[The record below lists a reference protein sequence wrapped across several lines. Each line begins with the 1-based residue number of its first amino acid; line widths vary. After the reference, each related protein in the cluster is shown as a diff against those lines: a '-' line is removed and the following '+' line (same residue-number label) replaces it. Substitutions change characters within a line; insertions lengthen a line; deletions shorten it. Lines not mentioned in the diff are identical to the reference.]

1 MSSDNGDDPGEA
13 EYVWAGFGRGTC
25 SVRERSVNCRDGGM
39 PGWRGDVATVRLM
52 GVTTSGSSHNHPHF
66 LRSVIRWLQVGYP
79 QGVPGPDQVPLL
91 ALLRST
97 PLSQDQLKEVVQ
109 NLTKPGSASEED
121 GVIDGNEI
129 AARISELTNHDAGPE
144 NVRRVAATLA
154 AAGWPLAGIDV
165 SEVIPGDEDGEAA
178 EEIAAQLRAASQA

>member
-1 MSSDNGDDPGEA
+1 M
-13 EYVWAGFGRGTC
+13 
-25 SVRERSVNCRDGGM
+25 
-39 PGWRGDVATVRLM
+39 
-52 GVTTSGSSHNHPHF
+52 TTLNHHHF
-66 LRSVIRWLQVGYP
+66 LRSVIRWLQAGYP
-79 QGVPGPDQVPLL
+79 DGVPGPDRVPLL

-97 PLSQDQLKEVVQ
+97 PLSAEQVEEVVS
-109 NLTKPGSASEED
+109 NLTAKGSPAVAD

-129 AARISELTNHDAGPE
+129 AETISGLTHRDPGPE

-178 EEIAAQLRAASQA
+178 EEIASGRGVAEGAPASQP

>member
-1 MSSDNGDDPGEA
+1 MTNTDSSQGNPG
-13 EYVWAGFGRGTC
+13 
-25 SVRERSVNCRDGGM
+25 
-39 PGWRGDVATVRLM
+39 
-52 GVTTSGSSHNHPHF
+52 F

-97 PLSQDQLKEVVQ
+97 PLTPEQLKEVVA
-109 NLTKPGSASEED
+109 NLTADGSDTVAD
-121 GVIDGNEI
+121 GKIDGNEI
-129 AARISELTNHDAGPE
+129 AEKISELTHHDAGPE

-165 SEVIPGDEDGEAA
+165 SELVPGDEDGEAA
-178 EEIAAQLRAASQA
+178 EEIAARLRASS

>member
-1 MSSDNGDDPGEA
+1 
-13 EYVWAGFGRGTC
+13 
-25 SVRERSVNCRDGGM
+25 
-39 PGWRGDVATVRLM
+39 
-52 GVTTSGSSHNHPHF
+52 VTTSDASQSQPGF

-97 PLSQDQLKEVVQ
+97 PLTPDQLKEVVHS
-109 NLTKPGSASEED
+109 LTADGSDAAAD
-121 GVIDGNEI
+121 GKIDGNEI
-129 AARISELTNHDAGPE
+129 AEKISELTHHDPGPE

-165 SEVIPGDEDGEAA
+165 SELVPGDEDGEAA
-178 EEIAAQLRAASQA
+178 EEVAARLRASS

>member
-1 MSSDNGDDPGEA
+1 VTKDHSD
-13 EYVWAGFGRGTC
+13 C
-25 SVRERSVNCRDGGM
+25 
-39 PGWRGDVATVRLM
+39 
-52 GVTTSGSSHNHPHF
+52 NHPHF
-66 LRSVIRWLQVGYP
+66 LRSVIRWLQAGYP
-79 QGVPGPDQVPLL
+79 EGVPGPDRVPLF

-97 PLSQDQLKEVVQ
+97 PLSTDQLKEVIIS
-109 NLTKPGSASEED
+109 LTSKDSPAAAD

-129 AARISELTNHDAGPE
+129 AQQITELTHKDPGPE

-178 EEIAAQLRAASQA
+178 EEVAAALRTVSEA